1 MFKDHKFLINGATAE
16 ELFNKKLVSRRL
28 LANKMVHAK
37 VSVTI
42 EKNLVISLIEH
53 AQKDAPLKR
62 QFLDKT

>member
-16 ELFNKKLVSRRL
+16 ELFIKKLVSRRL

-42 EKNLVISLIEH
+42 DKNLVISLIEH
-53 AQKDAPLKR
+53 A
-62 QFLDKT
+62 